1 MKTTLVPDRHFAQL
15 VLFYAEKIFQKN
27 VRDQG
32 RWQLLCKEYLLE
44 YSSRRKEWRSKKTVS
59 LGPRLIQG

>member
-15 VLFYAEKIFQKN
+15 VLFNAEKIFQKN

-32 RWQLLCKEYLLE
+32 R
-44 YSSRRKEWRSKKTVS
+44 
-59 LGPRLIQG
+59 